1 MNGPARPPGPKLPIV
16 GALIMPGRDPLAIF
30 TRFAR
35 DYGDIVQ
42 FNLSG
47 ERAFFINH
55 PDYIRQVLVTD
66 TAKYGKSRALERA
79 RKLLGDGLLTSDG
92 AVHQRQRRH
101 LQPAFHRAQIAGYA
115 DTMVE
120 HAIRTTSRWADGATI
135 DVSIE
140 MMRLTLSIVGR
151 TLFDVDVESKADRV
165 GRALTGVLET
175 FWLTLLPF
183 SDLVE
188 ALPLRAVRTAVAA
201 RKDLDALIYE
211 MVADRRRH
219 PDAARMDLLSMLVR
233 SESDQAGD
241 GLSDGEIRDEA
252 LTLLLAGHETTANA
266 LMWTWYLLS
275 QSPDVAAA
283 VHDEVDRVL
292 GGNRATADVTE
303 TLPCVTRVVTES
315 LRLFPPAWSIGRRAK
330 EPCVIGGYTIP
341 ARSLVFM
348 SQWTMHRDA
357 RFYAE
362 PGRFMPERW
371 TREFRSSLP
380 RYAYF
385 PFGGGPRHCI
395 GESFAWM
402 ELVLIVATIAQRWEL
417 ELAPGHPVA
426 TQPLLTLRSRHGMRM
441 TPRARVSPIGDVVSE
456 RLSSG

>member
-42 FNLSG
+42 FRLSG

-66 TAKYGKSRALERA
+66 NAKYGKSRALERA

-101 LQPAFHRAQIAGYA
+101 VQPAFHRTQIAGYA

-120 HAIRTTSRWADGATI
+120 HAIRTTNRWADGATI

-165 GRALTGVLET
+165 GGALTAVLET

-219 PDAARMDLLSMLVR
+219 PDAERMDLLSMLVR

-241 GLSDGEIRDEA
+241 GLSDSEIRDEA

-292 GGNRATADVTE
+292 GGNRATADAIE
-303 TLPCVTRVVTES
+303 ALPCVTRVVTES

-417 ELAPGHPVA
+417 EFAPGHPVA

-441 TPRARVSPIGDVVSE
+441 TPRARVSPMGDVVSE

>member
-1 MNGPARPPGPKLPIV
+1 MNGPARPPGPKLPML
-16 GALIMPGRDPLAIF
+16 GTLIMPGRDPLAIF

-42 FNLSG
+42 FTMSG

-66 TAKYGKSRALERA
+66 NAKYGKSRALERA

-92 AVHQRQRRH
+92 AVHQRKRRH
-101 LQPAFHRAQIAGYA
+101 VQPAFHRAQIAGYA
-115 DTMVE
+115 ATMVD
-120 HAIRTTSRWADGATI
+120 HASRAAGRWADGTTI
-135 DVSIE
+135 DVSTE

-151 TLFDVDVESKADRV
+151 TLFDVDIESQADRV
-165 GRALTGVLET
+165 GRALTAVLET
-175 FWLTLLPF
+175 FWLALLPF

-188 ALPLRAVRTAVAA
+188 SLPLQAVRDSVQA
-201 RKDLDALIYE
+201 RKDLDALIYG
-211 MVADRRRH
+211 MVADRRLH
-219 PDAARMDLLSMLVR
+219 PDAQRMDLLSMLVR
-233 SESDQAGD
+233 SESDQAED
-241 GLSDGEIRDEA
+241 GLSDAEIRDEA

-266 LMWTWYLLS
+266 LMWTWYLLG
-275 QSPDVAAA
+275 QAPDAAAA

-292 GGNRATADVTE
+292 NGGRATVDMVEA
-303 TLPCVTRVVTES
+303 LPSVTRVVTES

-330 EPCVIGGYTIP
+330 EACEIGGYTIP
-341 ARSLVFM
+341 AKSIVFM
-348 SQWTMHRDA
+348 SQWTMHRDP
-357 RFYAE
+357 RFYE
-362 PGRFMPERW
+362 HPERFMPERW

-402 ELVLIVATIAQRWEL
+402 ELVLIVATIAQRWAFEL
-417 ELAPGHPVA
+417 VPGHPIA
-426 TQPLLTLRSRHGMRM
+426 TQPLLTLRSKHGMRM
-441 TPRARVSPIGDVVSE
+441 TVRARGP
-456 RLSSG
+456 RTP